1 MTTKAAAKHPPKTKE
16 KESETTALK
25 NQLMELRGEASDGKI
40 REILGLAINALEQK
54 EQEELNDQ

>member
-1 MTTKAAAKHPPKTKE
+1 MTAKAKHPPAKTKE

-25 NQLMELRGEASDGKI
+25 NQLMELRADAADGRI

-54 EQEELNDQ
+54 EQEELHE